1 MGENKPTFKG
11 TLSEMK
17 LSRDEEAYL
26 EKMRLERLSRQVAK
40 IHIQTV
46 IGWCKTM
53 SMKAR
58 GQSGKDVFADKCDQV
73 VSDMVMVSE
82 EYKNMERE
90 LTISRQRNSDME
102 IKVIQLTNA
111 NNQKQQIIERMAE
124 ELFKFNSD
132 LPILEPKER
141 SGFNIIG

>member
-1 MGENKPTFKG
+1 MEKKPTFKG
-11 TLSEMK
+11 TLSEMNLTK
-17 LSRDEEAYL
+17 AEESFL
-26 EKMRLERLSRQVAK
+26 EKMHLERLSRQVVK

-73 VSDMVMVSE
+73 VSDMVIVSE
-82 EYKNMERE
+82 EYKKMELE
-90 LTISRQRNSDME
+90 LTVSRQRNSDLE
-102 IKVIQLTNA
+102 IHVLRLTNS
-111 NNQKQQIIERMAE
+111 NNQKQQIIERMSE

-132 LPILEPKER
+132 LPKQELKETH
-141 SGFNIIG
+141 GFNILG